1 MLQLGPIKI
10 INTRLFG
17 TPSPLPLAKQDS
29 KVGAL
34 VKYFLSVVIDHVSS
48 SSSHAAPSSASLS
61 AAHDSLNSA
70 QCRRMK
76 ILILDG
82 ELPPHALGHGDRAH
96 RQQSKQTFRLG
107 PTAPASLPPAVL
119 LLPRVLQCQDDPSWL
134 GGRTPGSA
142 QKHSTKF
149 STQSQ
154 TLCHLPTSEASPP
167 KTSSPP
173 SIGSTTEQKPR

>member
-1 MLQLGPIKI
+1 MIKSEKITTNSCAASIREWNVLQLGPIKI

-82 ELPPHALGHGDRAH
+82 ELPPHWAMATAH
-96 RQQSKQTFRLG
+96 IGSKVSRRFVSGQ
-107 PTAPASLPPAVL
+107 L
-119 LLPRVLQCQDDPSWL
+119 LLP
-134 GGRTPGSA
+134 
-142 QKHSTKF
+142 H
-149 STQSQ
+149 
-154 TLCHLPTSEASPP
+154 CHLPSCCCLACFTVKMTHP
-167 KTSSPP
+167 
-173 SIGSTTEQKPR
+173 G

>member
-1 MLQLGPIKI
+1 MG
-10 INTRLFG
+10 
-17 TPSPLPLAKQDS
+17 SCPLMHWAMATAHIGS
-29 KVGAL
+29 KVLRAVG
-34 VKYFLSVVIDHVSS
+34 
-48 SSSHAAPSSASLS
+48 P
-61 AAHDSLNSA
+61 
-70 QCRRMK
+70 RRNVC
-76 ILILDG
+76 L
-82 ELPPHALGHGDRAH
+82 
-96 RQQSKQTFRLG
+96 KQTFRLG

-173 SIGSTTEQKPR
+173 SIGSTTEQKPRWSQGRACSIAPKKEVSNYKFRHKNCKRHFRIFRGRGGSVAKSPA

>member
-1 MLQLGPIKI
+1 MSAPLQATLHY
-10 INTRLFG
+10 LQ
-17 TPSPLPLAKQDS
+17 PL
-29 KVGAL
+29 
-34 VKYFLSVVIDHVSS
+34 
-48 SSSHAAPSSASLS
+48 SAS
-61 AAHDSLNSA
+61 AAHDSPNSA

-82 ELPPHALGHGDRAH
+82 ELPPHWAMATAH
-96 RQQSKQTFRLG
+96 IGSKVSRRFVSGQLL
-107 PTAPASLPPAVL
+107 LPPAVL
-119 LLPRVLQCQDDPSWL
+119 LLPRVLHRQDDPSWL